1 MVVVLLI
8 IISCSRRINNNQ
20 LLSSSSCR
28 VVVVVVLL
36 LITISSVVALLVLLY
51 CCIVVCYL
59 FFFMFVDNVPVGTF
73 RTSMS
78 DTFNGG
84 GEDLVPRNP
93 YIINRHT
100 VGVSDLEGCCAVYH
114 YNNKKFSLRIL
125 KPGLFFRHNL
135 LHNFNQQ

>member
-1 MVVVLLI
+1 V
-8 IISCSRRINNNQ
+8 
-20 LLSSSSCR
+20 
-28 VVVVVVLL
+28 VVVVVVLVLVVVLLLLLL
-36 LITISSVVALLVLLY
+36 LIISSVVALLVLLV
-51 CCIVVCYL
+51 CCIDVCYL

-114 YNNKKFSLRIL
+114 YKKKFSLRIL
-125 KPGLFFRHNL
+125 KPALFFRHNL
-135 LHNFNQQ
+135 LHK